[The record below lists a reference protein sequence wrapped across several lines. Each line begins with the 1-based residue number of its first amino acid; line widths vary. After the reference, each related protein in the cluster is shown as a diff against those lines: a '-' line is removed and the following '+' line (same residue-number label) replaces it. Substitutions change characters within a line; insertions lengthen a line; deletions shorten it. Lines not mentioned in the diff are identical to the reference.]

1 MTLPKTPSARLDG
14 KRPPTADAGSGIG
27 LACAVAKGKARAP
40 LPLAARRADA
50 LSTLVDGGWTAE

>member
-14 KRPPTADAGSGIG
+14 KRPLGADAGSGIG
-27 LACAVAKGKARAP
+27 FACAVAKGKACAHVT
-40 LPLAARRADA
+40 LAARRADA